1 MLSTNLPD
9 INFTS
14 DIVFALE
21 LLNKLTNDVET
32 FKSENQ
38 QLKETDNENFK
49 FELSNLIQNQKIL
62 IKELISKVLKDIDEA
77 SKTISNLKCLDEGL
91 TNLDENCK
99 KKARDLKV
107 KKNALE
113 RYRDVHA
120 KKFDVMDLS

>member
-120 KKFDVMDLS
+120 KKFDVMDL